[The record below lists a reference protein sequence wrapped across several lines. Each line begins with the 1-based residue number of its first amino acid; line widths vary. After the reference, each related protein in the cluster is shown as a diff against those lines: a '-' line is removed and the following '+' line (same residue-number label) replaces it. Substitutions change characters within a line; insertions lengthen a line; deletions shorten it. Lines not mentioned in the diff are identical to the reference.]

1 MVEEVLP
8 DVPYLQ
14 LVFTIPKM
22 LRRAFLFDRSLYG
35 ELARAAYA
43 SFAEFFAARFPA
55 LDRPVPAVI
64 VAPQS
69 FGSLLNVHPHAHAIS
84 SLGVFDRQGNF
95 HPAPQD
101 LDFSPLETI
110 FREHVFRFLLKK
122 ERITP
127 ERIELLRSWTHS
139 GFNID
144 SSRRV
149 AAGDRQELEN
159 LLQYIERAPV
169 SLERL
174 TYHSQEDRIHYQG
187 KFHPALGTDHLL
199 LGGLEFLA
207 RLVPHISLRYEVTI
221 RTYGA
226 LSTTIRGSFG
236 WLENKTKHPSPPAV
250 ITLDGS
256 DQSRLHGEKEEES
269 PAVITLDGSDR
280 SQLHGEEEEET
291 EFVRVRKRNWA
302 RLIRKVWLQ
311 DPELCPRCGSRMSII
326 AALTSPHHDEAIERI
341 LRCRGEWAPPW
352 QKERPP
358 RGPPRELDLFD
369 STEPVPETEELTE
382 PFPDIPDDAQ
392 LPSTDPEDENQDPPG
407 DWWLE

>member
-1 MVEEVLP
+1 MVADVLP

-43 SFAEFFAARFPA
+43 SVQEFFAARFPA

-69 FGSLLNVHPHAHAIS
+69 FGSLLNVHPHAHAVS

-95 HPAPQD
+95 HPAHQD
-101 LDFSPLETI
+101 LDFSPLELT
-110 FREHVFRFLLKK
+110 FRERVFAFLLKK

-139 GFNID
+139 GFHID

-149 AAGDRQELEN
+149 AASDRHELEN

-174 TYHSQEDRIHYQG
+174 TNHPAEDRVHYQG

-207 RLVPHISLRYEVTI
+207 RLVPHISLRYQVTI

-226 LSTTIRGSFG
+226 LSTTIRRSFG
-236 WLENKTKHPSPPAV
+236 WLEEETRHPSPAAV
-250 ITLDGS
+250 LTLDG
-256 DQSRLHGEKEEES
+256 KEQ
-269 PAVITLDGSDR
+269 

-311 DPELCPRCGSRMSII
+311 DPELCPRCGSRMSVI
-326 AALTSPHHDEAIERI
+326 AALASPHQDEAIEEI

-358 RGPPRELDLFD
+358 RGPPGALDLFT
-369 STEPVPETEELTE
+369 STEPVPEDAESPE
-382 PFPDIPDDAQ
+382 PVTDDAQ
-392 LPSTDPEDENQDPPG
+392 LPATDPEDENQDPPG